1 MGSKEIVIESAL
13 IINLKNNVSSAKMDI
28 KELAEKDTETTIAG
42 NTNSTECYD
51 VCVNVIK
58 DMNMALKND
67 TEKIERLYNAFN
79 DFDDKVAQ
87 LFSKK

>member
-58 DMNMALKND
+58 ND
-67 TEKIERLYNAFN
+67 TAKIERSYSAFN
-79 DFDDKVAQ
+79 EFDDEVAQ
-87 LFSKK
+87 IFSKK

>member
-1 MGSKEIVIESAL
+1 MDSKEIVIESAL
-13 IINLKNNVSSAKMDI
+13 IIKLKNDVSSAKMDI

-42 NTNSTECYD
+42 NTKSTECYD
-51 VCVNVIK
+51 VCINVIK

-67 TEKIERLYNAFN
+67 TEKIERSYNEFN